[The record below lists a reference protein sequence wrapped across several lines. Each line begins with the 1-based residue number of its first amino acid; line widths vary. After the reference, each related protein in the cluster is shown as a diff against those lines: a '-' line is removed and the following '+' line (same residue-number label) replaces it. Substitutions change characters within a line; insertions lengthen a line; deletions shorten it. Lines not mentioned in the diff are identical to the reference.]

1 MSIDSPDSSTDQPLR
16 DLALRLVAFVLEEVR
31 RGRAV
36 DVAAQAFSRHR
47 RRVLGGIVGSVG
59 VAGGAWAALTA
70 WTGSLGVWGTVGLSL
85 GLLSPPAWVPLAGG
99 LAGLGAAGS
108 AVAGALSLN
117 RARARRRHLSAII
130 GLSREMAGTDG
141 AEGERLLR
149 GFLRFRGVSGD
160 GARKLMATTAE
171 QARRAAAGL
180 SAEDR
185 WDVAR
190 CIFPL
195 VYQEDGVITAA
206 GRRRFVRVCASLGL
220 PAEAQRTI
228 SRDYREHLDGQWS
241 HLRRLVM
248 GLNYFAEVML
258 FDLRELESVRDLLER
273 LSRFDPRRRGE
284 HLRADLLSRL
294 GRDAAAWV
302 VNSPL
307 EEASLV
313 SAYALAQTALENGA
327 ERRRLSD
334 AFDAL
339 VASRE
344 ELSGEDTRRL
354 LDSRER
360 VDRIYHNHRT
370 GPPAAPDAP
379 RDETES

>member
-1 MSIDSPDSSTDQPLR
+1 MPRNPEDRSADHPLR
-16 DLALRLVAFVLEEVR
+16 DLALQLVAFVLEEVR

-47 RRVLGGIVGSVG
+47 RRVLGGIVGSAG
-59 VAGGAWAALTA
+59 VAGSAWAALTA

-85 GLLSPPAWVPLAGG
+85 GLVSPPAWIPLAGG
-99 LAGLGAAGS
+99 LAGLGTAGS

-130 GLSREMAGTDG
+130 GLSREMAGTEG

-160 GARKLMATTAE
+160 GARKLMSTTAE

-195 VYQEDGVITAA
+195 VYQGDGVITDA
-206 GRRRFVRVCASLGL
+206 GRRRFVRICESLGL

-241 HLRRLVM
+241 HLRRLVT
-248 GLNYFAEVML
+248 GLNYFADVMV
-258 FDLRELESVRDLLER
+258 FDLRELETVRDLLER

-294 GRDAAAWV
+294 GRDAGSWV

-313 SAYALAQTALENGA
+313 SAYALAQTTLENSA

-334 AFDAL
+334 AFDTL
-339 VASRE
+339 VAYRQ
-344 ELSGEDTRRL
+344 ELSSEDTRRL

-360 VDRIYHNHRT
+360 VDRIYHDHRA
-370 GPPAAPDAP
+370 GPMTAPDA
-379 RDETES
+379 T